1 MAEVALNSL
10 APQKGS
16 RKERVRL
23 GRGPGSGLGKTS
35 GKGHKGQKA
44 RTGGKVARHFEG
56 GQMPLYRR
64 IPKLGFRSRAQKAG
78 LKSQW
83 KIVDVAL
90 LDRLEAGTVVG
101 FKELSQL
108 VGARFESVP
117 SSGLECPRYCFKI
130 LGNTKIKKALKVTVD
145 AISTQALASIEAA
158 GGSVTLVGGGAC
170 TSE

>member
-1 MAEVALNSL
+1 MSEVTLNSL
-10 APQKGS
+10 APEKGS
-16 RKERVRL
+16 RKQRVRL

-78 LKSQW
+78 AKSHW

-90 LDRLEAGTVVG
+90 LDRLENGATVG
-101 FKELSQL
+101 FNELSQL
-108 VGARFESVP
+108 VGARYETEL
-117 SSGLECPRYCFKI
+117 SSGLECPRYYFKI
-130 LGNTKIKKALKVTVD
+130 LGNAKITKALKVTVD
-145 AISTQALASIEAA
+145 AISTQALSSIEAA
-158 GGSVTLVGGGAC
+158 GGSVTLV
-170 TSE
+170 

>member
-1 MAEVALNSL
+1 MSEVTLSSL
-10 APQKGS
+10 APEKGS
-16 RKERVRL
+16 RKQRVRL

-78 LKSQW
+78 AKSHW

-90 LDRLEAGTVVG
+90 LDRLEAGSNVG
-101 FKELSQL
+101 FSELSEL
-108 VGARFESVP
+108 IGARIDSESGN
-117 SSGLECPRYCFKI
+117 GLEFPRYYFKI

-145 AISTQALASIEAA
+145 AISTQALSSIEGA
-158 GGSVTLVGGGAC
+158 GGSVMLVASSG